1 MSKQVEVAIIG
12 AGLAGLACAIELQ
25 KNNINFQIFE
35 ASDGVGG
42 RVRSDVI
49 DGFILDRG
57 FQLYNPSYP
66 EGKRLLNYD
75 ALDLKPFIPGVA
87 IRDNKRLRIV
97 VDPFRAKGFRLN
109 LLKDIP
115 GNPLSYLGL
124 LRYFLS
130 YLVTSDAQIAT
141 TKDISASDSLIKSG
155 VRGNLLEKLLRPFL
169 KGVFLES
176 ELKTSRKFLDVVLK
190 TFLRGTPSVPAQGM
204 QVISDQLASKLPVE
218 KISLNTKI
226 IKIEGNKLQTENE
239 EIIAKKIVVATD
251 PTTAISWLNLEE
263 KIMHTVTTWY
273 FKADQRVAELVKGK
287 PILFVDA
294 SNNGPLTNAVVLTN
308 AASSYAPPGQVLV
321 SASAISPHQNADLES
336 VKKHLSV
343 IFGLDTNSWQLIK
356 QYQIKEALASMYP
369 PFSLIN
375 SNQISEALFVA
386 GDHRATSSIQ
396 GALLSGTNAATLV
409 KVSLGL

>member
-190 TFLRGTPSVPAQGM
+190 TFLRGIPSVPAQGM

-226 IKIEGNKLQTENE
+226 IKVEGNKLQTENE

-375 SNQISEALFVA
+375 SNQISEDLFVA

>member
-25 KNNINFQIFE
+25 KNNIDFQIFE

-66 EGKRLLNYD
+66 EGKRLLNYE

-97 VDPFRAKGFRLN
+97 VDPFRTKGFKLN

-141 TKDISASDSLIKSG
+141 TKDISASDSLIRSG

-176 ELKTSRKFLDVVLK
+176 DLKTSRKFLDVVLK
-190 TFLRGTPSVPAQGM
+190 TFLRGIPSVPAQGM
-204 QVISDQLASKLPVE
+204 QVISDQLASKLPME
-218 KISLNTKI
+218 KISLNMKI
-226 IKIEGNKLQTENE
+226 IKIEGNKLQTEND

-294 SNNGPLTNAVVLTN
+294 SKNGPLTNAVVLTN

-321 SASAISPHQNADLES
+321 SASAISPYENTDLES

-343 IFGLDTNSWQLIK
+343 IFGVGTNNWQLIK
-356 QYQIKEALASMYP
+356 QYQIKEALPSMYP
-369 PFSLIN
+369 PFSLIK
-375 SNQISEALFVA
+375 SNQISENLFVA

>member
-25 KNNINFQIFE
+25 KNNIDFQIFE

-57 FQLYNPSYP
+57 FQLYNPSYS
-66 EGKRLLNYD
+66 EGKRLLNYE

-141 TKDISASDSLIKSG
+141 TKDISASDSLIRSG

-190 TFLRGTPSVPAQGM
+190 TFLRGIPSVPAQGM
-204 QVISDQLASKLPVE
+204 QVISDQLASKLPME

-251 PTTAISWLNLEE
+251 PATAISWLSLEE
-263 KIMHTVTTWY
+263 KIMHTVSTWY

-308 AASSYAPPGQVLV
+308 AASSYAPSGQVLV

-356 QYQIKEALASMYP
+356 QYQIKEALPSMYP

-375 SNQISEALFVA
+375 SNQISEDLFVA

>member
-1 MSKQVEVAIIG
+1 M
-12 AGLAGLACAIELQ
+12 
-25 KNNINFQIFE
+25 
-35 ASDGVGG
+35 
-42 RVRSDVI
+42 
-49 DGFILDRG
+49 
-57 FQLYNPSYP
+57 
-66 EGKRLLNYD
+66 
-75 ALDLKPFIPGVA
+75 
-87 IRDNKRLRIV
+87 
-97 VDPFRAKGFRLN
+97 
-109 LLKDIP
+109 
-115 GNPLSYLGL
+115 
-124 LRYFLS
+124 
-130 YLVTSDAQIAT
+130 
-141 TKDISASDSLIKSG
+141 
-155 VRGNLLEKLLRPFL
+155 
-169 KGVFLES
+169 
-176 ELKTSRKFLDVVLK
+176 
-190 TFLRGTPSVPAQGM
+190 
-204 QVISDQLASKLPVE
+204 
-218 KISLNTKI
+218 
-226 IKIEGNKLQTENE
+226 
-239 EIIAKKIVVATD
+239 VATD

-294 SNNGPLTNAVVLTN
+294 SNNGPLANAVVLTN
-308 AASSYAPPGQVLV
+308 AASSYAPSGQVLV

-375 SNQISEALFVA
+375 SNQISEDLFVA